1 MGTIYTSQVRDVKLT
16 RITGRNVA
24 HARRTAVERA
34 LLAADLHLGLYAL
47 VKPTI
52 GQAADLLKVCPA
64 YVAAAKAIAHDEKAR
79 GAVISGR
86 VPLVVAAWSE
96 SLTDHYLHASP
107 AERINLT
114 QTAGVDHLW
123 DELIARVL

>member
-16 RITGRNVA
+16 WITGRNVA

-34 LLAADLHLGLYAL
+34 LLAADLPLGFYAL

-96 SLTDHYLHASP
+96 SLTTTCAPRRRNASTSRKLP
-107 AERINLT
+107 ASIT
-114 QTAGVDHLW
+114 FGTS
-123 DELIARVL
+123 

>member
-1 MGTIYTSQVRDVKLT
+1 
-16 RITGRNVA
+16 
-24 HARRTAVERA
+24 
-34 LLAADLHLGLYAL
+34 
-47 VKPTI
+47 
-52 GQAADLLKVCPA
+52 VCPA